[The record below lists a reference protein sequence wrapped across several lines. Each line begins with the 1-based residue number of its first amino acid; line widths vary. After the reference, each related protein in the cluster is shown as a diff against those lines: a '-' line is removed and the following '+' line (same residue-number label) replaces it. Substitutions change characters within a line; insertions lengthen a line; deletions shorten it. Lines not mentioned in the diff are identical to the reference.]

1 MAPPT
6 RNIKPEQLLRA
17 SEILKAVGHP
27 TRLEILELLEVHES
41 LSVSSIQ
48 GSLRVQVEQSM
59 LSHHLIKM
67 KDKGVLKCEKRGL
80 NMYYS
85 LVDKKIL
92 RIFDCLENCSFI
104 E

>member
-1 MAPPT
+1 M
-6 RNIKPEQLLRA
+6 

-27 TRLEILELLEVHES
+27 IRLEILELLEVNES
-41 LSVSSIQ
+41 LSVTKIQ
-48 GSLRVQVEQSM
+48 SGLRVQVEQSM

-67 KDKGVLKCEKRGL
+67 KDKGVLKCEKRGM